1 VKAVVL
7 LWLAAC
13 GPGLAPRDPH
23 DVARDALVASA
34 DNADDLEWLF
44 HDSVVD
50 GGIWFP
56 DGACASQ
63 FANPG
68 AIAKAKLHAFASC
81 LANLHLRAS
90 TRDDALGD
98 VVVLDYG
105 PGIELEARIVQELDA
120 PHLTWI
126 GYASRRP
133 GEPMVPTITADALDR
148 VRTAGDR
155 NGPLDPAVAAT
166 LKLDPTPTS
175 HAQFT
180 WVRLC
185 VDQNGAVTTLH
196 AGETT
201 SVEASKAFE
210 AAAKA
215 WTFKPFTIQGHAAP
229 VCASVRMAYPPGQAP
244 KIETL
249 PMPPPPKSKN
259 STPVIEF
266 ALGAKVV
273 DAKRISGERLVK
285 PDVNTAKAISK
296 SQVSH
301 RIVGRF
307 RLCLDETGTVISVL
321 PMKSTGYADYDRELM
336 ARMATW
342 RYSPFEVDGTP
353 APVCT
358 TITFV
363 YGR

>member
-1 VKAVVL
+1 V
-7 LWLAAC
+7 
-13 GPGLAPRDPH
+13 
-23 DVARDALVASA
+23 VASA
-34 DNADDLEWLF
+34 DNADDLEFLF
-44 HDSVVD
+44 LDSVVD

-155 NGPLDPAVAAT
+155 NGPLDPAIAAT
-166 LKLDPTPTS
+166 LTLDPTSTS
-175 HAQFT
+175 HAQFS
-180 WVRLC
+180 WIRLC
-185 VDQNGAVTTLH
+185 IDQNGAVTTLH

-201 SVEASKAFE
+201 SIEASKAFE

-215 WTFKPFTIQGHAAP
+215 WTFKPFTIQGRAAP
-229 VCASVRMAYPPGQAP
+229 VCASVRMAYPPGGAP
-244 KIETL
+244 KTETL
-249 PMPPPPKSKN
+249 PMPPPPKSEHHGP
-259 STPVIEF
+259 PVEF
-266 ALGAKVV
+266 TAGVKAVE
-273 DAKRISGERLVK
+273 AKRISGQK
-285 PDVNTAKAISK
+285 MIHPDVDTATAIQK
-296 SQVSH
+296 QLPGH
-301 RIVGRF
+301 RVVGKF
-307 RLCLDETGTVISVL
+307 RLCLDDTGAVVSVL
-321 PMKSTGYADYDRELM
+321 PMKSTGYANYDRELM
-336 ARMATW
+336 AGMATW
-342 RYSPFEVDGTP
+342 RYSPFEIEGTP
-353 APVCT
+353 TSVCT
-358 TITFV
+358 QVMFI
-363 YGR
+363 YSLN